1 MKIFVSYLNIDI
13 PDYKFEDTGYKLG
26 KMYGQIQC
34 TPWQKI
40 VFFTFYVSGR
50 PMIGLSEQNFC

>member
-34 TPWQKI
+34 TPWQKNSFLLFMS
-40 VFFTFYVSGR
+40 VAD
-50 PMIGLSEQNFC
+50 L